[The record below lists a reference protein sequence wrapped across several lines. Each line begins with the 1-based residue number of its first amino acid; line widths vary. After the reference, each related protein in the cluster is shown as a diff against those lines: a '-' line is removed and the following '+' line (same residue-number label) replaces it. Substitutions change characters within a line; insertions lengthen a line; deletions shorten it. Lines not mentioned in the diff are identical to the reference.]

1 MLNSRSKVY
10 ENIFSSAS
18 QPSDSSTI
26 LQIAGIAGRQLVDY
40 TADRVRTLYPNA
52 SDLCRD
58 WLDPERR
65 AEIVDRLLAQ
75 GIDME
80 TLADVAGKPEA
91 DPFDLLCH
99 LAFHAPLRTRRER
112 AERLKQ
118 EETAFLG
125 QYVPAAREVLGA
137 MLDKYAE
144 HGSVQFKLPDIL
156 EIPPISEWGNVI
168 EISDR
173 FGGVQNMRKAVA
185 EMQKRLYAA

>member
-1 MLNSRSKVY
+1 MKHLVY
-10 ENIFSSAS
+10 EL
-18 QPSDSSTI
+18 DSEGRK
-26 LQIAGIAGRQLVDY
+26 LACRQLTDY

-52 SDLCRD
+52 SDLRRD

-65 AEIVDRLLAQ
+65 AEIVDRLLEQ

-80 TLADVAGKPEA
+80 TLAEAAGRPEA

-118 EETAFLG
+118 EETAFLE

-156 EIPPISEWGNVI
+156 EIPSISEWGNVI

-173 FGGVQNMRKAVA
+173 FGGVRNMRKAVA

>member
-1 MLNSRSKVY
+1 M
-10 ENIFSSAS
+10 
-18 QPSDSSTI
+18 
-26 LQIAGIAGRQLVDY
+26 
-40 TADRVRTLYPNA
+40 RTLYPNA
-52 SDLCRD
+52 SELRRD

-65 AEIVDRLLAQ
+65 AEIVDRLLEQ

-173 FGGVQNMRKAVA
+173 FGGVQRMREAVA